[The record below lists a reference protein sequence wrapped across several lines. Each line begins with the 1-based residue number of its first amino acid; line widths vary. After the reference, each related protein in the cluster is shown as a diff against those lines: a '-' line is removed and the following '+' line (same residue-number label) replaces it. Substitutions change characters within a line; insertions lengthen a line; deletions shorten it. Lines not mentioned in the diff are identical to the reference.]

1 MRKFLGI
8 DTSNYATSLAVYDAE
23 SDSVPVMLKRFLP
36 VREGALGLRQ
46 SDAVFHHTAALPQM
60 IEELKSKTDCRELS
74 AVGVSVKPRP
84 AEGSYMPCFLVGRA
98 VGGAM
103 SAALGAPL
111 VETTHQQGHIA
122 AALYA
127 AGGDLYEKRALVF
140 HLSGGTTE
148 LLLVERLQVLRV
160 VGASRDL
167 YAGQAVDRLG
177 VKLGY
182 GFPAG
187 AEVSRLAE
195 GCAEEIDPRVSVQG
209 TDCSLSGLQN
219 QCEKLL
225 AEGRG
230 AAYTAKYCLTAIAKT
245 VTGMLQAAH
254 RQEPGLPC
262 VCAGGVMSSGLIRD
276 YVMAR
281 VPGVRF
287 VPGAFSSDNAAG
299 VAILAAR
306 SVEGRHG

>member
-1 MRKFLGI
+1 MKKGRWCS
-8 DTSNYATSLAVYDAE
+8 TS
-23 SDSVPVMLKRFLP
+23 
-36 VREGALGLRQ
+36 
-46 SDAVFHHTAALPQM
+46 
-60 IEELKSKTDCRELS
+60 
-74 AVGVSVKPRP
+74 P
-84 AEGSYMPCFLVGRA
+84 A
-98 VGGAM
+98 
-103 SAALGAPL
+103 
-111 VETTHQQGHIA
+111 
-122 AALYA
+122 
-127 AGGDLYEKRALVF
+127 
-140 HLSGGTTE
+140 GTTE

-245 VTGMLQAAH
+245 VTGMLRAAH
-254 RQEPGLPC
+254 RQEPGPALR
-262 VCAGGVMSSGLIRD
+262 VCGRRD
-276 YVMAR
+276 EQRPYPRLCHGPGA
-281 VPGVRF
+281 GVRF